1 MIQLWLLHA
10 VILFFLKLHMEA
22 EMLQQPKF
30 KMSICD
36 AIAEMS
42 KKGYDV
48 KRAPFG
54 GQYGKRYNVYRA
66 GYLVGR
72 YTKSEIIREFI
83 GEHS

>member
-1 MIQLWLLHA
+1 
-10 VILFFLKLHMEA
+10 
-22 EMLQQPKF
+22 
-30 KMSICD
+30 MSIGD

-83 GEHS
+83 D

>member
-1 MIQLWLLHA
+1 
-10 VILFFLKLHMEA
+10 
-22 EMLQQPKF
+22 MLISEIIG
-30 KMSICD
+30 KMS
-36 AIAEMS
+36 EM
-42 KKGYDV
+42 GYDV

-83 GEHS
+83 D